1 MSMTIYI
8 MTHKSFV
15 PPPDKLYQPL
25 QVGSALHERLGY
37 LSDDQGDHISCQ
49 NPYYSEL
56 TGHYWV
62 WKNDRHSDYVG
73 CVHYRRYLLN
83 KKGELYREE
92 ELLKC
97 LENCDMVTTK
107 LLTLEHSYYEA
118 FGDRHNAG
126 DLDVLGEVIREAAP
140 RYYETYLRLL
150 QGKRTYFGNMFVMKK
165 ELYDRYMEFL
175 FPLLFEAQERIDMTG
190 YDGYQ
195 KRLFG
200 FFSEFL
206 LYVFATVNR
215 LSVKES
221 MVGLIGEKAETRELK
236 ERIAGF
242 FKKKD
247 VAGAKEYFWQFYK
260 KRPDILME
268 VSDLNRECR
277 LAMQAISSL
286 EWEEKR
292 YGRSR
297 LEKTTDFYELIEFYR
312 YLNMLTLRHGALA
325 ASAALLKRAD
335 LSAEERRFLDTAQIS
350 EVEYEIARRINGF
363 TGREEAGDES
373 E

>member
-8 MTHKSFV
+8 MTHKPFT
-15 PPPDKLYQPL
+15 PPPDELYQPL
-25 QVGSALHERLGY
+25 QVGSVLHEPLGY
-37 LSDDQGDHISCQ
+37 LSDAQGEHISEQ

-83 KKGELYREE
+83 EQGKLCREE
-92 ELLKC
+92 DFRKWLADYDL
-97 LENCDMVTTK
+97 VTTK
-107 LLTLEHSYYEA
+107 LLTLESSYYDA
-118 FGDRHNAG
+118 FDDRHNAK
-126 DLDVLGEVIREAAP
+126 DLDVLGEVIKEMQP
-140 RYYETYLRLL
+140 CYYDAYRRLVH
-150 QGKRTYFGNMFVMKK
+150 GNRTYFGNMFVMKK

-175 FPLLFEAQERIDMTG
+175 FPVLFAAQKRIDMAG

-206 LYVFATVNR
+206 LYVWTTVNGLR
-215 LSVKES
+215 VKET
-221 MVGLIGEKAETRELK
+221 MVGIISEKAETKELK
-236 ERIAGF
+236 EKIAEF
-242 FKKKD
+242 FQNKN
-247 VAGAKEYFWQFYK
+247 VMGAKEYFWQFYQ

-268 VSDLNRECR
+268 VSDINRECR

-297 LEKTTDFYELIEFYR
+297 LEKTTDFYELIEYYR
-312 YLNMLTLRHGALA
+312 RLNALVRRYGAQA
-325 ASAALLKRAD
+325 ASAEELRRAE
-335 LSAEERRFLDTAQIS
+335 LSAEERAFLDAEEVS

-363 TGREEAGDES
+363 AQ
-373 E
+373 